1 VTAPARQQGA
11 GSNPIPELLIRQVLR
26 EGYHE
31 AIEDDALLADIFRRA
46 DDLPQG
52 THDQWLEDMKA
63 SFRSMVIGGQIGMDV
78 GYPDD
83 VANLPYIGIVLE
95 GGSEDESQAAFGDVL
110 GRDYELVGDPANV
123 DPASGEFAKL
133 YEHTT
138 IGCEE
143 TTTVQ
148 VSAWSLA
155 PEDSLL
161 LHAINRALLM
171 RHKRRLEDAGI
182 NDITFS
188 DSGFVPGQ
196 HPFEGRVGFVPMTR
210 CTMRWTRRQTL
221 VEGPV
226 PRFFRIMTPTFSN

>member
-1 VTAPARQQGA
+1 MTAPARQQGA
-11 GSNPIPELLIRQVLR
+11 GSNPIPELLIRQALR

-31 AIEDDALLADIFRRA
+31 AVNDDAFLADIFRRA

-52 THDQWLEDMKA
+52 THDQWLADMKA
-63 SFRSMVIGGQIGMDV
+63 TFREMVEGGQIGIDV

-83 VANLPYIGIVLE
+83 VANLPYVGIVLE
-95 GGSEDESQAAFGDVL
+95 GGSEDESAAAFGDVL
-110 GRDYELVGDPANV
+110 GREYALEGVNDVTDLRKG
-123 DPASGEFAKL
+123 KL
-133 YEHTT
+133 YEYTT

-148 VSAWSLA
+148 VSAWTLA

-161 LHAINRALLM
+161 LHAINRGLLM

-182 NDITFS
+182 NDLTFS
-188 DSGFVPGQ
+188 DSGFVPGAA
-196 HPFEGRVGFVPMTR
+196 PFVGRVGFAPITR

-226 PRFFRIMTPTFSN
+226 PRSYSIRTPSFSN